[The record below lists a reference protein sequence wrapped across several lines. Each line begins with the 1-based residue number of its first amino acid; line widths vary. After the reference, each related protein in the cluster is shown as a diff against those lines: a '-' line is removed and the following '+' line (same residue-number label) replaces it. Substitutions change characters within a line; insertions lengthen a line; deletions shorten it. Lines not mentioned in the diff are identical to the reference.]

1 MGLSSPL
8 DSPSLPTK
16 AEMSVNIADVVVT
29 TASGA
34 PQRLGDLAG
43 QVLLVVNVASRC
55 GFTAQYEGLQK
66 LQETFGDRGFSV
78 LAFPCNDFGGQEPG
92 ELEEIKTFCSTN
104 YGVTFPLY
112 AKVHA
117 SGATTA
123 PYDTLTKVEPAGDVA
138 WNFEKFLVGRDGTVI
153 KRFKSAV
160 KPQDQELVGAIEEAL
175 GA

>member
-1 MGLSSPL
+1 MGRVSPL
-8 DSPSLPTK
+8 DSLSLQTK
-16 AEMSVNIADVVVT
+16 AAMSMNVADVVVT

-66 LQETFGDRGFSV
+66 LQEAYGDRGFSV

-117 SGATTA
+117 KGATTA
-123 PYDTLTKVEPAGDVA
+123 PYDTLTQVEPAGDVA
-138 WNFEKFLVGRDGTVI
+138 WNFEKFLIGRDGTVI
-153 KRFKSAV
+153 SRFKSAV
-160 KPQDQELVGAIEEAL
+160 KPQDQELVGAIEDAL

>member
-1 MGLSSPL
+1 
-8 DSPSLPTK
+8 
-16 AEMSVNIADVVVT
+16 MSVNVADVVVT
-29 TASGA
+29 TASGE
-34 PQRLGDLAG
+34 PQRLGDLKG

-66 LQETFGDRGFSV
+66 LQEAYGDRGFNV

-117 SGATTA
+117 KGVTTA
-123 PYDTLTKVEPAGDVA
+123 PYDTLNQVEPAGDVA

-153 KRFKSAV
+153 GRFKSAV
-160 KPQDQELVGAIEEAL
+160 KPQDQELVGAIETAL
-175 GA
+175 AA

>member
-1 MGLSSPL
+1 MG
-8 DSPSLPTK
+8 
-16 AEMSVNIADVVVT
+16 VNVADVVVT
-29 TASGA
+29 TASGE

-43 QVLLVVNVASRC
+43 QVLLIVNVASRC

-66 LQETFGDRGFSV
+66 LQASFGDRGFSV

-117 SGATTA
+117 TGTTTA
-123 PYDTLTKVEPAGDVA
+123 PYDTLTQVEPAGDVA
-138 WNFEKFLVGRDGTVI
+138 WNFEKFLVGRDGIVI

-160 KPQDQELVGAIEEAL
+160 KPQDQDLVGAIEEAL

>member
-1 MGLSSPL
+1 M
-8 DSPSLPTK
+8 TVNV
-16 AEMSVNIADVVVT
+16 AEVVVT
-29 TASGA
+29 TASGT

-43 QVLLVVNVASRC
+43 QVLLIVNVASRC

-66 LQETFGDRGFSV
+66 LQETYGERGFSV

-92 ELEEIKTFCSTN
+92 ELDEIKTFCSTK

-123 PYDTLTKVEPAGDVA
+123 PYDTLNQVEPAGDVG
-138 WNFEKFLVGRDGTVI
+138 WNFEKFLVGKDGSVI
-153 KRFKSAV
+153 GRYKSSV
-160 KPQDQELVGAIEEAL
+160 KPQDEILVSAIESAL
-175 GA
+175 VA

>member
-1 MGLSSPL
+1 MG
-8 DSPSLPTK
+8 
-16 AEMSVNIADVVVT
+16 VNVADVVVT
-29 TASGA
+29 TASGE

-43 QVLLVVNVASRC
+43 QVLLIVNVASRC

-78 LAFPCNDFGGQEPG
+78 LAFPCNDFGAQEPG

-117 SGATTA
+117 TGATTA

-138 WNFEKFLVGRDGTVI
+138 WNFEKFLVGRDGTVLA
-153 KRFKSAV
+153 RFKSAV
-160 KPQDQELVGAIEEAL
+160 KPDSAELTSAIETAL
-175 GA
+175 AA

>member
-1 MGLSSPL
+1 
-8 DSPSLPTK
+8 
-16 AEMSVNIADVVVT
+16 MSVNVADVVVT

-34 PQRLGDLAG
+34 SQRLGDLTG
-43 QVLLVVNVASRC
+43 QVLLIVNVASRC

-66 LQETFGDRGFSV
+66 LQEAYGDRGFSV

-117 SGATTA
+117 TGATTA
-123 PYDTLTKVEPAGDVA
+123 PYDTLTQVEPAGDVA
-138 WNFEKFLVGRDGTVI
+138 WNFEKFLIGRDGMVI
-153 KRFKSAV
+153 SRFKSAV
-160 KPQDQELVGAIEEAL
+160 KPEGPELSAAIEAAL
-175 GA
+175 AV